1 MSQFNANTS
10 GAEVVAAFPDRVE
23 RKTFVI
29 TGPTAGSLGSQ
40 TAIFIAA
47 GKPSNI
53 ILLGRTASKVAPVI
67 SEIQTISPSTK
78 AQFIPLDLT
87 RFDSIRAAAAT
98 INSTVDKIDVLINN
112 AGIMGVSKYT
122 LTPEGIES
130 QFAANHIGHFLLTSL
145 LMPKLEAAGNGARIV
160 NLSSSG
166 HQLGEVRLD
175 DYNFD
180 DGKDYDPWAAY
191 GQSKTANILFTVSLA
206 EKLASRGILAFSVH
220 PGSIADT
227 QLGTHV
233 EMSMWGHVSQLFVDR
248 GFPNPMMSPLKS
260 LAAGTSSTLYAAL
273 DPSLKASDSGSY
285 IADATITETPDY
297 AHNPTIAEKLWIL
310 SEKIVGE
317 KFQL

>member
-1 MSQFNANTS
+1 MFQFSATTS
-10 GAEVVAAFPDRVE
+10 GAEVVATFPDKVE
-23 RKTFVI
+23 GKTFVI
-29 TGPTAGSLGSQ
+29 TGPTAGSLGAQ
-40 TAIFIAA
+40 TALFLAA
-47 GKPSNI
+47 GNPSNI
-53 ILLGRTASKVAPVI
+53 ILLGRTASKVTPVI
-67 SEIQTISPSTK
+67 SEIKTISPSTN
-78 AQFIPLDLT
+78 ARFIPLDLT

-98 INSTVDKIDVLINN
+98 INNTVDKIDVLINN
-112 AGIMGVSKYT
+112 AGIMGVSEYT
-122 LTPEGIES
+122 LTAEGIES

-180 DGKDYDPWAAY
+180 GGKAYDPWAAY

-206 EKLASRGILAFSVH
+206 EKLASRGILAFAVH

-227 QLGTHV
+227 QLGTHI
-233 EMSMWGHVSQLFVDR
+233 EMSMWGHVSQAFVDR
-248 GFPNPMMSPLKS
+248 GFPNPMMAPLKS

-297 AHNPTIAEKLWIL
+297 AHNPAIAEKLWVL
-310 SEKIVGE
+310 SEDVIGE
-317 KFQL
+317 KFNL

>member
-1 MSQFNANTS
+1 MSSFNATTS
-10 GAEVVAAFPDRVE
+10 GAEVLAAFPNKVE
-23 RKTFVI
+23 GKTCKQFHFCHLKLLRISIININLVII
-29 TGPTAGSLGSQ
+29 TGPTAGSLGAQ
-40 TAIFIAA
+40 TALFLAA

-67 SEIQTISPSTK
+67 SEINTISPSTN

-98 INSTVDKIDVLINN
+98 INNTVDKIDVLINN
-112 AGIMGVSKYT
+112 AGIMGVSEYT
-122 LTPEGIES
+122 LTAEGIQS

-145 LMPKLEAAGNGARIV
+145 LMPKLEAAGHGARIV

-180 DGKDYDPWAAY
+180 DGKAYDPWAAY

-206 EKLASRGILAFSVH
+206 EKLASRGILAFAVH
-220 PGSIADT
+220 PGSIAET

-233 EMSMWGHVSQLFVDR
+233 EMSMWGHVSQAFVDR
-248 GFPNPMMSPLKS
+248 GMVYTM
-260 LAAGTSSTLYAAL
+260 LALRPTKILADTSRL
-273 DPSLKASDSGSY
+273 P
-285 IADATITETPDY
+285 
-297 AHNPTIAEKLWIL
+297 
-310 SEKIVGE
+310 
-317 KFQL
+317 